1 MWGWVV
7 VDMDYLGTTRRFRT
21 VELLVLDRVAWVVMV
36 AKLAIDRRVLVKTG
50 KFRGLSA
57 MNQVV

>member
-21 VELLVLDRVAWVVMV
+21 VELLVLDRVAWEVIV